1 MVNGSWGG
9 VCDDDF
15 SFNEAHVVCRQ
26 LGYDLGAEQ
35 VNIMIN
41 IYQNMIMMMLL
52 ITSR

>member
-26 LGYDLGAEQ
+26 LGYELGAEQ
-35 VNIMIN
+35 VASMTHVIIN
-41 IYQNMIMMMLL
+41 IY
-52 ITSR
+52 